1 MFVFDAYSDSPRK
14 RLIRQESTLHDQN
27 TDNSVVTLKKG
38 TRLRNAEGTTGDT
51 VKYNGKDYAKM
62 IELWEDATEDVAVSC
77 SNKYCQCDDL
87 DIGIYDIVG
96 AHVVKDGN
104 NTNIKRGDEVLIIPL
119 CKSCNHYH
127 NGDAIVLKEDTKAV
141 ALKWN

>member
-1 MFVFDAYSDSPRK
+1 MFVFNSDSPRK
-14 RLIRQESTLHDQN
+14 RLVLQESTIYNQD
-27 TDNSVVTLKKG
+27 TYNSVVTLKKG
-38 TRLRNAEGTTGDT
+38 TRLRNAKGTTGDT
-51 VKYNGKDYAKM
+51 IECDGKDYGNM

-104 NTNIKRGDEVLIIPL
+104 NTNIKRGDKVLIIPL

-127 NGDAIVLKEDTKAV
+127 NEDAIILKEDTKAV
-141 ALKWN
+141 VLKWD